1 MGKTKEIT
9 LQEECIM
16 TVEEAV
22 EEYADMVF
30 RIALVQMKNRTDADD
45 VFQEVFLRL
54 VKHIHKMETRE
65 HLKAWL
71 IRVTVN
77 CSRKHLSSFWNRN
90 VGAMELEQKAEAYTQ
105 EYENPVREAVLKLP
119 EKYRT
124 VVHLFYFEELS
135 VVEIGKLLKEKDS
148 TIKSQLF
155 RARELL
161 RSKLEG
167 EIIL

>member
-1 MGKTKEIT
+1 MRKTEKNIHCKE
-9 LQEECIM
+9 CVM
-16 TVEEAV
+16 TAGEAV

-30 RIALVQMKNRTDADD
+30 RIALVQVKNRADADD

-54 VKHIHKMETRE
+54 VKHIHEIKTKE

-77 CSRKHLSSFWNRN
+77 CAKKHLTSFWNRN
-90 VGAMELEQKAEAYTQ
+90 VGAMEGEQTEEVYMP
-105 EYENPVREAVLKLP
+105 EHGNPVREAVLKLP
-119 EKYRT
+119 DKYKT

-135 VVEIGKLLKEKDS
+135 VMEIGKLLKQKES
-148 TIKSQLF
+148 TVKSQLF

-161 RSKLEG
+161 RDKLEG